1 MRIGEI
7 FIMSKGTKVVL
18 VITFTISLM
27 AVLFAFFYYR
37 ALNNLEDPRIRVATD
52 LLARYDEVSAR
63 IELFNAFPILDSAQA
78 IFRSYRDYESS
89 FETGLVYNNKSSALL
104 MLALYDSTV
113 TEYEKQTLLELSMK
127 FCDSS
132 IVVYSS
138 WIKEWSELTEKTIAE
153 RIAPFMDNTD
163 PAFAGLNFP
172 NIFAA
177 RVKNIS
183 IAQIETPRRLSV
195 SLTNKGTIFRHMLL
209 ADSALIYYNRALS
222 LWKDNRTAISNL
234 SVLMGG
240 EPVKPTIIESL
251 FPPDKNQK

>member
-1 MRIGEI
+1 MQAGNI

-18 VITFTISLM
+18 VITFSVCLL

-37 ALNNLEDPRIRVATD
+37 NLNSREDPRIKSARE
-52 LLARYDEVSAR
+52 LLIRYDKESAR
-63 IELFNAFPILDSAQA
+63 INPLDAFPLLDSAQA
-78 IFRSYRDYESS
+78 VFRSYRDYESS
-89 FETGLVYNNKSSALL
+89 FETGLIYNNKSSALL
-104 MLALYDSTV
+104 MIAIYDSAV
-113 TEYEKQTLLELSMK
+113 TEYEKQTLLDLSMK
-127 FCDSS
+127 YCDSS
-132 IVVYSS
+132 IVVYSN
-138 WIKEWSELTEKTIAE
+138 WIKEWGELPEKSIAE
-153 RIAPFMDNTD
+153 RMAPMMDNND

-195 SLTNKGTIFRHMLL
+195 SLTNKGTIFRHLLL
-209 ADSALIYYNRALS
+209 ADSALVCYNKALT
-222 LWKDNRTAISNL
+222 LWKENRTAKSNL

-251 FPPDKNQK
+251 FPPDKNRK